1 MRCRIL
7 AATVL
12 VAFTATLAAAAADDP
27 KAKATADQQAEMAA
41 MMKAATPG
49 DAHKKLTPLI
59 GTFTCDVKM
68 FMQPGAPPTGGA
80 GVSENAWAL
89 DGRWVEEH
97 FTGTFMGMPFSGIG
111 YTGYDNI
118 KKKYVGTWMDSMSTA
133 MMVSSGVADADGKS
147 YTFTSS
153 MDDPMTGKASPVKE
167 KMTVVD
173 DDHHTLE
180 MWGAAPDGKM
190 FKMMEISYSRKK

>member
-1 MRCRIL
+1 MRCRTL

-12 VAFTATLAAAAADDP
+12 VAFTAALAFADDP
-27 KAKATADQQAEMAA
+27 KAKAGPSQAEMEA

-49 DAHKKLTPLI
+49 DAHKKLNAMA
-59 GTFTCDVKM
+59 GTFNADVKM
-68 FMQPGAPPTGGA
+68 WMQPGAPPSGGTGVA
-80 GVSENAWAL
+80 ENSWAL
-89 DGRWVEEH
+89 DGRFLQQS
-97 FTGTFMGMPFSGIG
+97 FTGNFMGMPFSGVG

-118 KKKYVGTWMDSMSTA
+118 KKKYIGTWMDTMTTSMMISTGTA
-133 MMVSSGVADADGKS
+133 NADGKS

-167 KMTVVD
+167 TVTVVD

-180 MWGAAPDGKM
+180 MWSPGPDGKM
-190 FKMMEISYSRKK
+190 FKMMEIAYTRKK